1 MLRVTLAAF
10 ALVLTSVPAV
20 YAVERTR
27 LGYGNLITNDI
38 VDGAADRWRTGSYA
52 SSRVWGPTWSGTAPA
67 GFGDLLELRL
77 HGEIIAP
84 ENLREHL
91 AAKYGTTLEGSI
103 KARARLTE
111 MGAALGFEF
120 NYADD
125 MWMVNTFR
133 AHQLIDFAEDQG
145 RAHDMKLALFAA
157 FFTRR
162 EDLNNVDV
170 LADVAA
176 SIGLDR
182 DTARAMLNS
191 EERAQTVRE
200 KEQFW
205 TSRGVTGVPAMIFNR
220 QHLVTGAQG
229 EENYAKIL
237 KQLQTAQAV

>member
-1 MLRVTLAAF
+1 MSDFTPLRV
-10 ALVLTSVPAV
+10 
-20 YAVERTR
+20 
-27 LGYGNLITNDI
+27 DI
-38 VDGAADRWRTGSYA
+38 VSDVVCPWCVIGYHQLAHAADVTGVA
-52 SSRVWGPTWSGTAPA
+52 INVHWHP
-67 GFGDLLELRL
+67 FELNPNMVQE
-77 HGEIIAP
+77 G

-125 MWMVNTFR
+125 MRMVNTFR
-133 AHQLIDFAEDQG
+133 AHQLIDWAEDQG

-157 FFTRR
+157 FFTQR

-170 LADVAA
+170 LADVAT

-182 DTARAMLNS
+182 DTARAMLES
-191 EERAQTVRE
+191 GERAESVRK
-200 KEQFW
+200 KERFW
-205 TSRGVTGVPAMIFNR
+205 TSRGVTGVPAMIFNH

-229 EENYAKIL
+229 EETYTNIL
-237 KQLQTAQAV
+237 NQLRAAQAV

>member
-1 MLRVTLAAF
+1 MSAFTPLRV
-10 ALVLTSVPAV
+10 
-20 YAVERTR
+20 
-27 LGYGNLITNDI
+27 DI
-38 VDGAADRWRTGSYA
+38 VSDVVCPWCVIGYHQLAHAANATGVA
-52 SSRVWGPTWSGTAPA
+52 IDVHWHP
-67 GFGDLLELRL
+67 FELNPNMVQE
-77 HGEIIAP
+77 G

-91 AAKYGTTLEGSI
+91 AAKYGTTLEDSI

-125 MWMVNTFR
+125 MRMVNTFR
-133 AHQLIDFAEDQG
+133 AHQLIDWAEDQG

-157 FFTRR
+157 FFTQR

-182 DTARAMLNS
+182 DTVRAMLES
-191 EERAQTVRE
+191 GERAESVRK
-200 KEQFW
+200 KERFW
-205 TSRGVTGVPAMIFNR
+205 TSRGVTGVPAMIFNH

-229 EENYAKIL
+229 EETYTKIL
-237 KQLQTAQAV
+237 NQLQPAQAV

>member
-1 MLRVTLAAF
+1 MSDVTPLRV
-10 ALVLTSVPAV
+10 
-20 YAVERTR
+20 
-27 LGYGNLITNDI
+27 DI
-38 VDGAADRWRTGSYA
+38 VSDVVCPWCVIGYHQLAQAADVTGVA
-52 SSRVWGPTWSGTAPA
+52 IDVHWHP
-67 GFGDLLELRL
+67 FELNPNMVQE
-77 HGEIIAP
+77 G

-111 MGAALGFEF
+111 MGAALGFTF

-125 MWMVNTFR
+125 MRMVNTFR
-133 AHQLIDFAEDQG
+133 AHQLIDWAEDQD

-170 LADVAA
+170 LADVAY

-182 DTARAMLNS
+182 DTARAMLDS
-191 EERAQTVRE
+191 GEHAQTVRE

-229 EENYAKIL
+229 ADAYAHIL